1 MSDTYI
7 STAGGHRAS
16 IGAINCDPVAASG
29 LALTAAGAGT
39 DYEQTVVAGARYA
52 VTVPI
57 DDGTYLF
64 SITGVTSTAAN
75 REWICTEG
83 NTIIIKIPQG
93 KTTLYFESD
102 TIGVAHMR
110 RLN

>member
-1 MSDTYI
+1 MRDTYI
-7 STAGGHRAS
+7 SDNAGNRAS
-16 IGAINCDPVAASG
+16 PGAINCDPVAASG
-29 LALTAAGAGT
+29 LELAATGPGDDHT
-39 DYEQTVVAGARYA
+39 QDVTAGARYA

-57 DDGTYLF
+57 DGGLFLF

-75 REWICTEG
+75 REWVCVEG

-93 KTTLYFESD
+93 KTTLYYEAD
-102 TIGVAHMR
+102 TVGSAYMR